1 MNTSPATATDQHV
14 DQWVLRRVELDAII
28 ARANEEKQLL
38 NGHLIEKLGLGT
50 HEHAHARI
58 TISRRG
64 ALDAAKLEAAF
75 NPEQYPQL
83 YVQKLSTDAVKKNFA
98 PAALEQY
105 KSYSA
110 PSVTI
115 K

>member
-1 MNTSPATATDQHV
+1 MNITQSTDITV
-14 DQWVLRRVELDAII
+14 DELVLRRVELDAII
-28 ARANEEKQLL
+28 ARANEEKQTINLQ
-38 NGHLIEKLGLGT
+38 LIEELGEGT

-58 TISRRG
+58 MISRRG
-64 ALDAAKLEAAF
+64 TLDAKKLETAF
-75 NPEQYPQL
+75 PAEQYPQL
-83 YVQKLSTDAVKKNFA
+83 YTQKLSTDDVKKQFA

-115 K
+115 R